1 MDRFDKGSEPGDGTQ
16 EAGGPSLDDAVDSL
30 FMQSFEELSNITSGD
45 EETDRAIDLAV
56 DTLFV
61 EEPETVAPETT
72 QLEATVVEPAVPVE
86 EPPASPLEGRAKE
99 EPKEDLLDIPM
110 PGLESSPTPEEAP
123 VFEEP
128 VFEEPPAEEAARFD
142 DFEFETGFEEQAAA
156 QERASEADL
165 VIEPDLVPE
174 PGLVPKPDPELERKS
189 QRIVQSEIE
198 PVKKLQ
204 EAILTLEWEIS
215 SRSVTAL
222 ANELQKVRT
231 RFQDNVTVD
240 FAALA
245 MRLVLD
251 YVVKRMSRAH
261 PESIRFLL
269 EVSRYLEGCVNS
281 SKQDPLG
288 TFHQILTRY
297 ESYKS
302 TVRRAEGLPDTT
314 ATAKRGLEIRD
325 PEAFSGLV
333 KRQAATLAIA
343 GLSLA
348 RRIESARD
356 PEDLIR
362 SFRFLVTRSFNRILD
377 NTQKAKKRKRKK
389 KKKRRRA
396 NR

>member
-1 MDRFDKGSEPGDGTQ
+1 MDRFDKGPEPKDGTL
-16 EAGGPSLDDAVDSL
+16 EAGGPSLDEAVDSL
-30 FMQSFEELSNITSGD
+30 FVQSFEELSTSTTITSGD

-61 EEPETVAPETT
+61 EEPESVAPETA
-72 QLEATVVEPAVPVE
+72 QLEATMVEPGERA
-86 EPPASPLEGRAKE
+86 EPPAAPRE
-99 EPKEDLLDIPM
+99 ELVEEESEEDLLDIPLT
-110 PGLESSPTPEEAP
+110 GLETRPMPYEESAEAEALG
-123 VFEEP
+123 EEVADFP
-128 VFEEPPAEEAARFD
+128 
-142 DFEFETGFEEQAAA
+142 DFEFEEEFEEPAPVPPPVRERVPAAA
-156 QERASEADL
+156 QDRMPPRVDA
-165 VIEPDLVPE
+165 
-174 PGLVPKPDPELERKS
+174 GELEPIR
-189 QRIVQSEIE
+189 R
-198 PVKKLQ
+198 LQ

-297 ESYKS
+297 ESFKS
-302 TVRRAEGLPDTT
+302 TVRRAEGIPDRE
-314 ATAKRGLEIRD
+314 AAAKRGLEIRNPD
-325 PEAFSGLV
+325 AFSGLV
-333 KRQAATLAIA
+333 KRQAATLAMA

-348 RRIESARD
+348 QRIESAED
-356 PEDLIR
+356 PENLIR

-377 NTQKAKKRKRKK
+377 NTQKSKTGMRKK
-389 KKKRRRA
+389 KGG
-396 NR
+396 

>member
-1 MDRFDKGSEPGDGTQ
+1 MDRFDKGPEPKDGTL
-16 EAGGPSLDDAVDSL
+16 EAEGPSLDEAVDSL
-30 FMQSFEELSNITSGD
+30 FVQSFEELGASTTITSGD

-61 EEPETVAPETT
+61 EEPESVAPETA
-72 QLEATVVEPAVPVE
+72 QLEATMVEPGEEA
-86 EPPASPLEGRAKE
+86 EPPAPPDE
-99 EPKEDLLDIPM
+99 ELVEEESEEDLLDISLTGLETRPM
-110 PGLESSPTPEEAP
+110 PYEDYSEQEASGEEVADFP
-123 VFEEP
+123 
-128 VFEEPPAEEAARFD
+128 
-142 DFEFETGFEEQAAA
+142 DFEFEEEFEEPAPPQPPVSQPVPAAE
-156 QERASEADL
+156 QERRPPSSEA
-165 VIEPDLVPE
+165 
-174 PGLVPKPDPELERKS
+174 GELEPIRKL
-189 QRIVQSEIE
+189 E
-198 PVKKLQ
+198 

-281 SKQDPLG
+281 SQQDPLG

-302 TVRRAEGLPDTT
+302 TVRRAEGIPDKE
-314 ATAKRGLEIRD
+314 AAAKRGLEIRNPD
-325 PEAFSGLV
+325 AFSGLV
-333 KRQAATLAIA
+333 KRQAATLAMA

-348 RRIESARD
+348 QRIGSSED
-356 PEDLIR
+356 PENLIR
-362 SFRFLVTRSFNRILD
+362 SFRFLVTRSFDRILE
-377 NTQKAKKRKRKK
+377 NTQKAKRAMRN
-389 KKKRRRA
+389 KKRGG
-396 NR
+396 